1 MEAQGYLSAAQGE
14 LAITSAAWQVLR
26 GRARVMMRQRRVRL
40 LRKKAAGP
48 VDPALYE
55 VLRQLRM
62 GLARQAGVPG
72 YAVFSDAALREMSA
86 TRPRSEEEFLQ
97 ISGVGEAK
105 LRRYGA
111 AFLKAIEEYT
121 KK

>member
-1 MEAQGYLSAAQGE
+1 MPAIRPRSEEEFLQNRGGQIAAIQGCIPQGH
-14 LAITSAAWQVLR
+14 R
-26 GRARVMMRQRRVRL
+26 GVYQEI
-40 LRKKAAGP
+40 AAGGRFG
-48 VDPALYE
+48 PACLFFCRKPC
-55 VLRQLRM
+55 LQRGQR
-62 GLARQAGVPG
+62 
-72 YAVFSDAALREMSA
+72 ALREMPA

-97 ISGVGEAK
+97 IGEAK

>member
-1 MEAQGYLSAAQGE
+1 MKSPL
-14 LAITSAAWQVLR
+14 INVLFF
-26 GRARVMMRQRRVRL
+26 AE
-40 LRKKAAGP
+40 K
-48 VDPALYE
+48 PACK
-55 VLRQLRM
+55 
-62 GLARQAGVPG
+62 GCNAP
-72 YAVFSDAALREMSA
+72 REMSA